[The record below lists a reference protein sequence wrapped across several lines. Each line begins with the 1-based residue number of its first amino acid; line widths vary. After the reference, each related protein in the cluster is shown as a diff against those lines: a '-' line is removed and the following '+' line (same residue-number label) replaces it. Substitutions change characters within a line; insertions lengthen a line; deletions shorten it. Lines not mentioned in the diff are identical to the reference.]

1 MYCIPEKKENKLK
14 KLTLIAFVVTGID
27 VFFVTT
33 VHGSDQRLA
42 LEETLDVLVVV
53 ELIVARRRL
62 RGGLAVV
69 VLVMG
74 RDLTEHHA
82 VVLLQQGIA

>member
-1 MYCIPEKKENKLK
+1 MCDEVR
-14 KLTLIAFVVTGID
+14 LTTFVVAGID
-27 VFFVTT
+27 ILL
-33 VHGSDQRLA
+33 VHSGDRWLA
-42 LEETLDVLVVV
+42 LEKPFNVLVIV
-53 ELIVARRRL
+53 ELVIAGRRL

-82 VVLLQQGIA
+82 VVFLQQGIA

>member
-1 MYCIPEKKENKLK
+1 MSREEGMMRMIW
-14 KLTLIAFVVTGID
+14 LTFVIAGID
-27 VFFVTT
+27 VLLVAA
-33 VHGSDQRLA
+33 VHDGDGRFA
-42 LEETLDVLVVV
+42 LEETLNVLVVI
-53 ELIVARRRL
+53 ELIVTRRRL

-82 VVLLQQGIA
+82 VVFLQQGIA